1 MNTASSRLFTP
12 IDIGP
17 VTLRNRSIRSAAF
30 EGLCPGGHPSQD
42 LVDYHRAL
50 AAGGVGMTTVAYVS
64 VTDCGRTFS
73 HQAWMNDAA
82 MSAFRALTDA
92 VHREGAAASVQLGHA
107 GYMADPH
114 VIRQKPLAPSSVFNL
129 YGLVKPRAMSLTDID
144 RLVEAFGLAT
154 RRARTAGFDAVEI
167 QAGHGYLVGQFLASH
182 TNRRTDQYGGS
193 FENRVRFL
201 RRVTERV
208 RAEAGQ
214 HMAVLA
220 KINVSDGFPGG
231 MPTEEAPRVA
241 QCLEEDGVDALILS
255 GGFVS
260 KCPMYVMRGDIPLKD
275 LVRSQPLL
283 QKIGL
288 IAFGRLII
296 KTYPFTP
303 AYFLNEAL
311 PIRNAVRLPLAL
323 VGGLH
328 SIDAIE
334 SAFAHGFD
342 MAAMAR
348 PLIIEPD
355 FILRLRDGRSTQS
368 RCEPC
373 NICMATMY
381 NGAATCPLRE
391 APDGSS
397 K

>member
-1 MNTASSRLFTP
+1 
-12 IDIGP
+12 
-17 VTLRNRSIRSAAF
+17 
-30 EGLCPGGHPSQD
+30 
-42 LVDYHRAL
+42 
-50 AAGGVGMTTVAYVS
+50 
-64 VTDCGRTFS
+64 
-73 HQAWMNDAA
+73 
-82 MSAFRALTDA
+82 
-92 VHREGAAASVQLGHA
+92 
-107 GYMADPH
+107 
-114 VIRQKPLAPSSVFNL
+114 
-129 YGLVKPRAMSLTDID
+129 
-144 RLVEAFGLAT
+144 
-154 RRARTAGFDAVEI
+154 
-167 QAGHGYLVGQFLASH
+167 
-182 TNRRTDQYGGS
+182 
-193 FENRVRFL
+193 
-201 RRVTERV
+201 
-208 RAEAGQ
+208 
-214 HMAVLA
+214 
-220 KINVSDGFPGG
+220 
-231 MPTEEAPRVA
+231 
-241 QCLEEDGVDALILS
+241 
-255 GGFVS
+255 
-260 KCPMYVMRGDIPLKD
+260 MYVMRGDIPLKD

-355 FILRLRDGRSTQS
+355 FILRLSDGSSTQS